1 MFYVIIII
9 EDSPLIT
16 QDENHDISASSV
28 VTGQGDATGRTTKT
42 TLSSDINPPHINGLD
57 RQGNPI
63 RQETGSPPQTVLLSP
78 QTANPYGNRAIIER
92 SKLT

>member
-1 MFYVIIII
+1 M
-9 EDSPLIT
+9 IT
-16 QDENHDISASSV
+16 HDENHDINASSV

-42 TLSSDINPPHINGLD
+42 TLSSDVNPPNINGLD

-63 RQETGSPPQTVLLSP
+63 RQETGRPPQTVHLPP
-78 QTANPYGNRAIIER
+78 QTAVPYCNRAIIER